1 MLLRIMPDQHVFP
14 FCTLCFY
21 VCHVFVFMLSLTYFE
36 KYVQQPEF
44 VVSCLSFVLCMSL
57 FLFVLYYLRDVS
69 CKICKWKIK
78 ILFTIFK

>member
-1 MLLRIMPDQHVFP
+1 MPDQHVFP

-44 VVSCLSFVLCMSL
+44 VVNCVLIDYR
-57 FLFVLYYLRDVS
+57 FLNKSVEVKEKAIYVAHDVR
-69 CKICKWKIK
+69 W
-78 ILFTIFK
+78 L